1 MLLHVSLL
9 PVPVLITY
17 YANLPCG
24 LACADRLQS
33 ILGLQSEHAVTSS
46 ETMKDLTVPGEYSTT
61 CHIESKRL
69 PYIAQ
74 IAASDYKCKP
84 TVRNSK
90 ERQHFGFVY
99 VWLTSQPGN
108 CKVTKPA

>member
-24 LACADRLQS
+24 LTCADRLQS

-46 ETMKDLTVPGEYSTT
+46 ETMKNLTVPGEYSST
-61 CHIESKRL
+61 CHVESKRL
-69 PYIAQ
+69 PYIAH
-74 IAASDYKCKP
+74 IAASEYKCKP

-90 ERQHFGFVY
+90 ERQHFGFV
-99 VWLTSQPGN
+99 
-108 CKVTKPA
+108 